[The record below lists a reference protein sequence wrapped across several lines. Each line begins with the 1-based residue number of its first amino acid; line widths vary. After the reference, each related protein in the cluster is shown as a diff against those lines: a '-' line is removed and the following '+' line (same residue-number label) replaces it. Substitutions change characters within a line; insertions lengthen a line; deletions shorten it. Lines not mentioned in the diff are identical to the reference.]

1 MAGAADAME
10 EKRERNIRKKEEE
23 RAKRVEEIKAAKAV
37 KAAERA
43 SEEAAKEAV
52 RRQEA
57 ERQERLAETEKKR
70 QDNIAKKEAEHKA
83 KADALKERK
92 GKKAKSKYSKSD
104 VLLLKQVYDEYDR
117 DKSGSVSVAEMQL
130 ALKSSALAGS
140 TDTMLS
146 ELDRNGDG
154 SVDFHELLKVRARPP
169 ARWHSA
175 STRAHARRAHAT
187 ARATRASAPRARPHH
202 RFSGTTLHAQ
212 LLYPFANATDFAAM
226 VEWVAPPLPPAP
238 PPKRELSASQ
248 LEEIRAIFALYDKDG
263 SGGLTVK
270 ELKQAMKDT
279 FLEAEE
285 VEEMYRK
292 ADVDDNKLLDLAEFR
307 ALMVS
312 TGLWDVDG

>member
-154 SVDFHELLKVRARPP
+154 SVDFHELLK
-169 ARWHSA
+169 
-175 STRAHARRAHAT
+175 
-187 ARATRASAPRARPHH
+187 
-202 RFSGTTLHAQ
+202 